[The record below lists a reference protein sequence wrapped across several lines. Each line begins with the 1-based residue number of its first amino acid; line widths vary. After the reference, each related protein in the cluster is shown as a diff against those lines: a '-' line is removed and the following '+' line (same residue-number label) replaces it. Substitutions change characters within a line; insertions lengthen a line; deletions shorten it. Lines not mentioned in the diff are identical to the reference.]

1 MLLII
6 KDRKHLEIKPYFF
19 LDKLHEILKSWGP
32 WASNG
37 QCLRARLFRSVYC
50 SHVRSFLGPSSQAH
64 NTSQCFRS
72 DIFVW
77 PFSSRNRRGANFYPI
92 LPFPK
97 KERRVLLTSTAF
109 YLFMRNWTYIFSCH
123 SCVIYRDYKSMEGG
137 SGIRHSVALIM
148 GDCTSWQTINCL
160 VKR

>member
-1 MLLII
+1 MRPLGLKRTMSEGKIVPISLLQP
-6 KDRKHLEIKPYFF
+6 REVLF
-19 LDKLHEILKSWGP
+19 GP
-32 WASNG
+32 QLPG
-37 QCLRARLFRSVYC
+37 PQ
-50 SHVRSFLGPSSQAH
+50 HQPMFLG
-64 NTSQCFRS
+64 CRRS
-72 DIFVW
+72 DIFVV

-109 YLFMRNWTYIFSCH
+109 FFFMRNWTYIFSCH

-137 SGIRHSVALIM
+137 NGIRHSVALIM